1 MFFDLSK
8 AFDRVPHCQL
18 LHTLASVG
26 VSGSLLNWFRSYL
39 SSRTQRVVI
48 DGHSSEVHPVTS
60 GVPQGSILGPL
71 LFSLYLDPLTKISLS
86 QDTTV
91 ILYADDIVLYRP
103 ISSSHDIDIFQSDVD
118 KIADWVNDAGLC
130 LNANKSKVVVFSHK
144 KSRPAVNIQVDNT
157 AVPVADSTRFLGV
170 TTASDLKWNTHISN
184 TCAKARKQLGIIH
197 RSFNQANSNTLSHL
211 YRCLV
216 LPTLDYC
223 SSVWDPHAKYLID
236 KLDSV
241 QRLAVKM
248 VTKHWSASSTHMLS
262 THCLNLCPLQE
273 RRWKQKAI
281 VCARILRGCSVIPP
295 SHFTPH
301 PHPSQRLHHSFPLV
315 TPFARTLAHQ
325 SSFFISSSLI
335 WNNLPEYVICA
346 PSVSSFKHRVKSLSI
361 FVS

>member
-1 MFFDLSK
+1 MNETRPSPIMLFHF
-8 AFDRVPHCQL
+8 RVLYWTQTEELKWGRPGNEATQYQHYAGTSY
-18 LHTLASVG
+18 HAESTNLASQEV
-26 VSGSLLNWFRSYL
+26 RS
-39 SSRTQRVVI
+39 
-48 DGHSSEVHPVTS
+48 
-60 GVPQGSILGPL
+60 
-71 LFSLYLDPLTKISLS
+71 F
-86 QDTTV
+86 
-91 ILYADDIVLYRP
+91 
-103 ISSSHDIDIFQSDVD
+103 
-118 KIADWVNDAGLC
+118 
-130 LNANKSKVVVFSHK
+130 FSHK

-170 TTASDLKWNTHISN
+170 TITSDLSGTLISPTPVLRPDNNLALFIGHLTKPTPTH
-184 TCAKARKQLGIIH
+184 
-197 RSFNQANSNTLSHL
+197 SHL

-216 LPTLDYC
+216 LSTLDYC

-325 SSFFISSSLI
+325 SSFFISSSFI
-335 WNNLPEYVICA
+335 WNNLPEHVICA
-346 PSVSSFKHRVKSLSI
+346 PSVSSFKHKLKSLSI